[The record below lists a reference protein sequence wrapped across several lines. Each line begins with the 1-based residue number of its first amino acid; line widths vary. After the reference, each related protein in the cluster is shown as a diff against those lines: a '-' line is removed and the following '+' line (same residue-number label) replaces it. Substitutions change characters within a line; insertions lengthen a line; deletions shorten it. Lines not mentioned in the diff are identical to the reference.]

1 MRPGGGAGGARPAP
15 LPPRAGQRHSRGSP
29 APAPRAARLVGRSG
43 GAAATPRRAGRGG
56 RGGGR
61 GGDRSLKDAA
71 EDPLAPAGE
80 ADLAPGR
87 QRGPGVG
94 VARRGRNVCARKHER
109 SPVCRGQRGLAWV
122 WCQRWSS
129 EPGTVSSPSGDRESR
144 FLPGSRSARNPLPP
158 VAPARRRRGQGT
170 ARRQEGDEE
179 GLSRRFLA
187 VFLALPTP
195 RLAGKCLLPSLPHP
209 TPPKTHSYS
218 RHFLSRI
225 VREIDE
231 AMFVQSAITA
241 PKRFCSDQFFSPYN
255 VSVY

>member
-1 MRPGGGAGGARPAP
+1 MSLEVLPELFPYSHAGPDVPPALNTLSCTVP
-15 LPPRAGQRHSRGSP
+15 LLTPIPTFRTLSYKPSP
-29 APAPRAARLVGRSG
+29 LTLSFFPERLSEKSV
-43 GAAATPRRAGRGG
+43 AYQI
-56 RGGGR
+56 
-61 GGDRSLKDAA
+61 
-71 EDPLAPAGE
+71 
-80 ADLAPGR
+80 DLAPGR

-129 EPGTVSSPSGDRESR
+129 EPGTVSSPPGDRESR

-179 GLSRRFLA
+179 GLRRRFLA